1 LHHLHPSEVEVLKR
15 DGSKATLRCGDPCV
29 NPVLGGGA
37 KRFIYVHKKGQ
48 TSYSIA
54 ADEVPG
60 IMNTI
65 RTQYPGATLASR
77 DDVVDMAN
85 ADKSFCACGWT
96 TRSRTDSRLTTV
108 YPSIPG
114 TSGGC
119 GGGQRAAISC
129 GDAGPSWSSP
139 PGRAGVWV
147 NINPREPIA
156 TLRSKLDAKGL
167 TVREAPIEYNVGGG
181 SGPEAVFD
189 GNLATSYH
197 NKYVGFPYALEDHF
211 LNLVIS
217 DAQVKAL
224 EDIDRIVIHHAHGA
238 RARAE
243 GVVVEVRARA
253 GEGGD
258 ELWRGRLSGQR
269 AIYEFDKLWQWK
281 ANVASTTQKVREQC
295 LLACS
300 DKCGDEEKSA
310 CEARCGQVVDLMMD
324 QIKTGTLPPSDLQLR
339 NEIAN
344 AHITC
349 LPPPPV
355 TILESAPK
363 PMSREQQI
371 TQMLSDPNAP
381 TRELNAMMEECSA
394 KGRAEVDACS
404 VCSGSSKA
412 CDTEDKKR
420 AAEARCAEA
429 KRQHGAEACRARL
442 EVRKAEID
450 RMKAEIDAYCRAT
463 YNTTCDKIPNQPPPP
478 PRAGSA
484 PSIPNELTIYF
495 DENAKDI
502 VYGDKLLEYSE
513 GEPDVDWRV
522 GDKQHSGQGGYGFLA
537 KGYRMY
543 KGKVANT
550 YTGVIV
556 NNNDK
561 GDQAT
566 WKERALQD
574 ARYGFNFPMQFW
586 PVRNVGEG
594 LPTGAVLPNAAD
606 ETGEQL
612 AQFRVRTQM
621 RTVNFEVSG
630 YKDSRGREHGWW
642 GYQHAGEWLKYA
654 YAWAGIA
661 AVGLFSGISH
671 AGIWIAGAA
680 CNIGKGVGLAGC
692 AITSGG
698 CYAGCGI
705 ANAYCETKKG
715 THLAWCETEYA
726 VCANADVG
734 SIAAAVFDG
743 VCRIGNP
750 PYPCNPRSRWR
761 WNPVPAFDWCDPQ
774 GFHNCRN
781 GKVNQWLQ
789 DRRNERR
796 AHCDS
801 EQRQPC
807 IADAHRIRSECGRGC
822 YESCEN
828 HWRKCTNDLSQKMT
842 CDVSSAHRWATKLV
856 TDTVDELWPVTRDA
870 NPDGLIGVEVERFGT
885 VARFQSRQNLPCLK
899 LDTNQVKCL
908 PCEVNGGGPNECA
921 KLASSE
927 TIPNSWLG
935 VFHNGNFKD
944 GVNLAINQA
953 YTGALSTSNKV
964 NDLFPCPM
972 PEFVHERGAANIPH
986 DIMSSLRVHSN
997 SNKQSS
1003 ISQHPYQ
1010 VEAPGWAGPRCDT
1023 PNDTNK
1029 FLKAPHCN
1037 ESMVGTFEYYF
1048 SGQRDTVDKNFY
1060 TCAYKSGAVST
1071 AQDLDRFVGYFQQGH
1086 VAECCDPQNCWF
1098 VPHNATV
1105 PFLQGMP
1112 QDFAANLIANFH
1124 NRKVRKASAL
1134 CEPEKDAMVAS
1145 IDIAL
1150 KSARMDGNHP
1160 LLKTELRNLKSTILN
1175 KPVGTTCAVRCG
1187 V

>member
-1 LHHLHPSEVEVLKR
+1 M
-15 DGSKATLRCGDPCV
+15 RCGDPCV
-29 NPVLGGGA
+29 NPVLGGGT

-48 TSYSIA
+48 ARYSIA

-85 ADKSFCACGWT
+85 ADKAFCACGWT

-108 YPSIPG
+108 FPSIPGTTRSRMDAALTTVYPSIPG

-119 GGGQRAAISC
+119 GLGLGFKGGGQRAAISC
-129 GDAGPSWSSP
+129 GDEGPSWISG
-139 PGRAGVWV
+139 GRAGVWV

-167 TVREAPIEYNVGGG
+167 TVDKAHIEYNVGGG
-181 SGPEAVFD
+181 TGPEAAFD

-211 LNLVIS
+211 LNLVVA

-238 RARAE
+238 KARAE
-243 GVVVEVRARA
+243 GVIVEIKDRNSS
-253 GEGGD
+253 
-258 ELWRGRLSGQR
+258 LWSGRLSGQR

-355 TILESAPK
+355 TILQSAPK

-429 KRQHGAEACRARL
+429 KRQHGAEACRTRL
-442 EVRKAEID
+442 EARKAEID
-450 RMKAEIDAYCRAT
+450 SMKAEIDAYCRAT
-463 YNTTCDKIPNQPPPP
+463 YNTTCDKIPNQPPP

-522 GDKQHSGQGGYGFLA
+522 GDKQHKGQGGYGFLA

-630 YKDSRGREHGWW
+630 YKDDRGREHGWW

-692 AITSGG
+692 AITTGSCYATCGVAHGACEAARGAAKGG
-698 CYAGCGI
+698 CETAYSGCIVFDKDAFKRGWDLFKAGTACTFEGIPPRRARLCWCFPPWETNPAFQHCMDRKQDQGIREAYWKHERACANIRDTCLNMVDNVFSECLAGC
-705 ANAYCETKKG
+705 
-715 THLAWCETEYA
+715 
-726 VCANADVG
+726 
-734 SIAAAVFDG
+734 F
-743 VCRIGNP
+743 
-750 PYPCNPRSRWR
+750 
-761 WNPVPAFDWCDPQ
+761 
-774 GFHNCRN
+774 
-781 GKVNQWLQ
+781 
-789 DRRNERR
+789 
-796 AHCDS
+796 
-801 EQRQPC
+801 
-807 IADAHRIRSECGRGC
+807 RG
-822 YESCEN
+822 CEN
-828 HWRKCTNDLSQKMT
+828 HWNKCTNDLSQKMT

-908 PCEVNGGGPNECA
+908 PCEVDGGGPNECA
-921 KLASSE
+921 KLAGSE

-944 GVNLAINQA
+944 GVNLSINQDL
-953 YTGALSTSNKV
+953 TTSNKV

-1023 PNDTNK
+1023 PNDANK